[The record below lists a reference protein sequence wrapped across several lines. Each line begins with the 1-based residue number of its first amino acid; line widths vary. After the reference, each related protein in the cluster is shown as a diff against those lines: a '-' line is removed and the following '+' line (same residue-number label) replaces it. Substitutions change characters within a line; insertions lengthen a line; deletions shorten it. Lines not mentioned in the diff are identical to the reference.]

1 MSDQSATLPTTLS
14 AAGTAAEP
22 QARLGAR
29 RRSRLNNFPLIAGS
43 AILGIVLIFVIV
55 APLVSP
61 YDTSKPN
68 LSGETFAP
76 PSWSHPL
83 GTDNF
88 GRDVLTRIAAGGRTD
103 LAIAVF
109 ATMVTVIVGSVVGLA
124 SGYFGGWA
132 DTILMRLVDIVF
144 AFPFYVLVVS
154 IIAILGASAFN
165 VFIAIWAVG
174 WVAYARIV
182 RGETLVARR
191 LEYVEAARV
200 IGLSHPRVLAR
211 HVMPNVISQAI
222 IFSMADAIGNIVLA
236 SSLSFLGLGV
246 QPPSPEWGLMISE
259 GRDFFLR
266 DWQLTTFPGLA
277 ILVVGAG
284 FSLLGDG
291 LADALRP
298 RT

>member
-1 MSDQSATLPTTLS
+1 MSEQSAALPTLS
-14 AAGTAAEP
+14 AAGAASSP
-22 QARLGAR
+22 LATRNAR
-29 RRSRLNNFPLIAGS
+29 RRSRLKNLPLIAG
-43 AILGIVLIFVIV
+43 AIILGVVLIFVIV
-55 APLVSP
+55 APMVSP
-61 YDTSKPN
+61 YETTKPD
-68 LSGETFAP
+68 LAGETFAP

-88 GRDVLTRIAAGGRTD
+88 GRDIFTRIAEGGRID
-103 LAIAVF
+103 LEIAVF
-109 ATMVTVIVGSVVGLA
+109 ATLVTVIVGTTIGLC

-132 DTILMRLVDIVF
+132 DTILMRLVDVVF

-200 IGLSHPRVLAR
+200 IGLSHVRVLAR
-211 HVMPNVISQAI
+211 HVLPNVVSQAI

-246 QPPSPEWGLMISE
+246 QPPRPEWGLMIAE

-266 DWQLTTFPGLA
+266 DWQLTTFPGFA

-291 LADALRP
+291 LAEALRP
-298 RT
+298 RR

>member
-1 MSDQSATLPTTLS
+1 
-14 AAGTAAEP
+14 
-22 QARLGAR
+22 
-29 RRSRLNNFPLIAGS
+29 LNNFPLIAG
-43 AILGIVLIFVIV
+43 AVILGVVLLFVIIT
-55 APLVSP
+55 PLVSP
-61 YDTSKPN
+61 YNTTKPN
-68 LSGETFAP
+68 LTGETFAS

-88 GRDVLTRIAAGGRTD
+88 GRDIMTRIAEGGRTD
-103 LAIAVF
+103 LAIALF
-109 ATMVTVIVGSVVGLA
+109 ATVVTVIVGSIVGLT

-154 IIAILGASAFN
+154 IIAILGASALN

-200 IGLSHPRVLAR
+200 IGLGHVRVLIR
-211 HVMPNVISQAI
+211 HVLPNVISQAI

-266 DWQLTTFPGLA
+266 DWQLTTIPGLA

-291 LADALRP
+291 LAEALRP
-298 RT
+298 RR